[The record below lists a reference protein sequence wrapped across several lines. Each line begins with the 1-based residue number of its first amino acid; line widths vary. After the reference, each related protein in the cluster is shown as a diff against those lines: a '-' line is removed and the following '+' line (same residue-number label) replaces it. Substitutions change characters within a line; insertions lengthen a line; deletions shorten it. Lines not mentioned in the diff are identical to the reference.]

1 MSNNQCFQIVKLFQ
15 ADHRQLNVLSSD
27 DLFELSQASV
37 ELFDE
42 DILLSKLEIQA
53 LDQLIINGEIIRLPS
68 FLVHLDDFI
77 SFLQLLK

>member
-1 MSNNQCFQIVKLFQ
+1 MSNNQCFQIVKLLQ